1 MERMW
6 GDQSTQTKIIERVA
20 TKVNY
25 FKWPARCVCHICQG
39 KCVKDHWKV
48 RTPHLP

>member
-6 GDQSTQTKIIERVA
+6 GDQSTQTKIIERMA

-25 FKWPARCVCHICQG
+25 IYLMQMC
-39 KCVKDHWKV
+39 
-48 RTPHLP
+48 